1 MSSIVKAE
9 LLEQS
14 TLEVGRDAD
23 GVWNRSAISGAKVAP
38 ARYLKSTRIVHR
50 VLALVLL
57 IPATPLIA
65 VAMIL
70 IRATSRGPAI
80 YRQTRVGL
88 EGRHFQLLKLRTMTH
103 DAEAETGPVW
113 TAIKDPRITG
123 LGRFLRKLHL
133 DELPQIWNVLK
144 GEMALIGPRP
154 ERPEFVAELEPV
166 IPNYVARLTALPGV
180 TGLSQITFP
189 PDLTL
194 ECVRRKVT
202 EDIRYIETANI
213 VLDCRILLCTALR
226 LTGLP
231 GGIAARITGFRQF
244 PSPSAGTRK
253 CERIPGVRPTI
264 EPRQVS
270 STSSRKLR
278 KGRPR

>member
-1 MSSIVKAE
+1 MSSIVKSE
-9 LLEQS
+9 LLEQTS
-14 TLEVGRDAD
+14 LEICNVSG
-23 GVWNRSAISGAKVAP
+23 GVWTRPVASCDRVVP
-38 ARYLKSTRIVHR
+38 ARYLKATRIAHR
-50 VLALVLL
+50 VSALVLL
-57 IPATPLIA
+57 VPATPLIV

-80 YRQTRVGL
+80 YKQTRVGL

-113 TAIKDPRITG
+113 TAIKDPRITR

-154 ERPEFVAELEPV
+154 ERPEFVAELAPV
-166 IPNYVARLTALPGV
+166 IPNYVARLAALPGV
-180 TGLSQITFP
+180 TGLSQITLP
-189 PDLTL
+189 PDLTV

-202 EDIRYIETANI
+202 EDIRYIETANV

-226 LTGLP
+226 MTGLP
-231 GGIAARITGFRQF
+231 GGIAARLTGFRQF
-244 PSPSAGTRK
+244 PSPSVGTHQ
-253 CERIPGVRPTI
+253 CERIPGVRPAI
-264 EPRQVS
+264 EPHRKPASQ
-270 STSSRKLR
+270 SRKLR